1 MAETKKINNE
11 EFKAVISK
19 QSFGEELLEK
29 DYYVTII
36 LYLLKDVEGI
46 YFKGGTALQK
56 IFLDYSRLSE
66 DADYTLTRDVEDVK
80 KDIISILLKSGYFQ
94 KVTKDKDVDLFV
106 RLLAHYKTFDGR
118 NDVVFIDLNKR
129 AKLLQKPEEH
139 KINHFYKGFIP
150 DFSVKTLAIDEMIA
164 EKMAATIGRNKPRD
178 HFDMYKIIQKGLKI
192 NFEMVKQ
199 KCKKSKTEFDIIK
212 MFNKAKKLNRRWDED
227 MTALIKDKITF
238 EEVMTTLAKHFKLK
252 EEKDKKKDRS

>member
-1 MAETKKINNE
+1 MVEEKKLAY
-11 EFKAVISK
+11 KD
-19 QSFGEELLEK
+19 LLEVSAKTGFKEHLITK

-46 YFKGGTALQK
+46 YFKGGTALHK
-56 IFLDYSRLSE
+56 IFLDYARLSE

-80 KDIISILLKSGYFQ
+80 KDIENILLKSGYFQ
-94 KVTKDKDVDLFV
+94 NVTKDKDVDMFV

-118 NDVVFIDLNKR
+118 DDVVFIDLNKR

-139 KINHFYKGFIP
+139 KTNHFYKSFIP

-178 HFDMYKIIQKGLKI
+178 HFDMYKIIQKGMKI
-192 NFEMVKQ
+192 NLDMVKE
-199 KCKKSKTEFDIIK
+199 KCKKSGTEFDIVK
-212 MFNKAKKLNRRWDED
+212 MFNKAKKLKRRWDED
-227 MTALIKDKITF
+227 LIALLKDEITF

-252 EEKDKKKDRS
+252 EEKDKKKDKQ